1 MLQCKNVTKK
11 YMKMTA
17 VNGVSIDFMPGR
29 IYALLGSNGS
39 GKTTLMKMIAGLVK
53 PTSGDITLSGV
64 PIGVET
70 KKHIAYMPTE
80 SYFYNYLNEMKLTPD
95 MKASK
100 MSSGMM
106 AKLKLAVNLSRNA
119 SVIMLDEPLNGVDIV
134 AREQVINAVISKASP
149 DKIII
154 MSSHLVDELEAVI
167 DYAVFIKDGVIVSQG
182 DAENLR
188 TASGMSIVDQYKR
201 IYAY

>member
-64 PIGVET
+64 PIGVEDFSLDQ
-70 KKHIAYMPTE
+70 Y
-80 SYFYNYLNEMKLTPD
+80 YNYLNEMKLTPD

>member
-1 MLQCKNVTKK
+1 
-11 YMKMTA
+11 
-17 VNGVSIDFMPGR
+17 
-29 IYALLGSNGS
+29 
-39 GKTTLMKMIAGLVK
+39 
-53 PTSGDITLSGV
+53 
-64 PIGVET
+64 
-70 KKHIAYMPTE
+70 MPTE
-80 SYFYNYLNEMKLTPD
+80 SYFYNYMSCADIGKYYDDFFEDFSLDQYYNYLNEMKLTPD